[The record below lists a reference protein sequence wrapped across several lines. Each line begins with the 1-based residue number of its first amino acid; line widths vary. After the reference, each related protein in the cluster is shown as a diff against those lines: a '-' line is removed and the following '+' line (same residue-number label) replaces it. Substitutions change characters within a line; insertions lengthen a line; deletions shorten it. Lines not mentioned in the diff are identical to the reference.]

1 MAAAAAKIAS
11 SMLSSNYA
19 NLASEAERMVCLG
32 ADSLHMDVMVHP
44 SDTARPLHPGVH
56 GLGGHQVDYATGSSV
71 CENIFGGSLH
81 VYPGETLVTEMWVDG
96 QRVQYQ
102 TKVKEHDCAVL
113 SGYVLLK
120 QHISSSL

>member
-11 SMLSSNYA
+11 SMLSSNFA
-19 NLASEAERMVCLG
+19 NLASEVECMVCLG
-32 ADSLHMDVMVHP
+32 VDSLHMDVMAVIKSFCNGDP
-44 SDTARPLHPGVH
+44 AAV
-56 GLGGHQVDYATGSSV
+56 Q
-71 CENIFGGSLH
+71 NIFGWFLLH

-113 SGYVLLK
+113 SGYVVLK